1 MRRVVRGGR
10 RYSRR
15 ELLKDSALASAS
27 IMFAEPLK
35 AVTPEPTAVT
45 PALIEAARREGKVS
59 FYTALELPT
68 SERLAKAFET
78 RFPGVA
84 VRVERSGAERI
95 FQRIGQEQGSRI
107 YAVDVVCSTDPA
119 HFIDWKSKDWV
130 APYMPEDVAKHF
142 PAEHIDPDGMH
153 ATLCAWLEVIGYN
166 TDLVARADAP
176 KSYGDLL
183 DPKWRGKLVKGHPS
197 YSGAILTTTFLLV
210 RELGWPYLE
219 QLAQQK
225 VMQMQSAADP
235 PKKIAAGERAVMADG
250 NDYSLMLLKD
260 KGQPVEVVHP
270 AEGSP
275 VIPVPSG
282 VFRSAP
288 NPNAARLFQSFLF
301 SLEAQQLFVD
311 AFAHV
316 SFHALVKE
324 RPGRTSLSGVKLLRA
339 DPHVVLAQTEEIK
352 ARYSKIFGV

>member
-1 MRRVVRGGR
+1 
-10 RYSRR
+10 
-15 ELLKDSALASAS
+15 
-27 IMFAEPLK
+27 
-35 AVTPEPTAVT
+35 
-45 PALIEAARREGKVS
+45 
-59 FYTALELPT
+59 
-68 SERLAKAFET
+68 
-78 RFPGVA
+78 
-84 VRVERSGAERI
+84 
-95 FQRIGQEQGSRI
+95 
-107 YAVDVVCSTDPA
+107 
-119 HFIDWKSKDWV
+119 
-130 APYMPEDVAKHF
+130 VAKHF

-153 ATLCAWLEVIGYN
+153 STLCAWLEVIGYN

-250 NDYSLMLLKD
+250 NDYSLVLLKD